1 MSKAASKFNLKPK
14 NGLKYLQEK
23 GYLMPEPHH
32 LYIKGICRFLKETPQ
47 LSATEIG
54 KFIGEEKELNRE
66 CLSYYIDEFDFTSPD
81 IGFVE
86 ALKITLQGFRIPGEG

>member
-1 MSKAASKFNLKPK
+1 MQNRVFKSEMSKAASKFNLKPK

-66 CLSYYIDEFDFTSPD
+66 CLSCYIDEFDFTSPD
-81 IGFVE
+81 IGFHE
-86 ALKITLQGFRIPGEG
+86 ALKITL